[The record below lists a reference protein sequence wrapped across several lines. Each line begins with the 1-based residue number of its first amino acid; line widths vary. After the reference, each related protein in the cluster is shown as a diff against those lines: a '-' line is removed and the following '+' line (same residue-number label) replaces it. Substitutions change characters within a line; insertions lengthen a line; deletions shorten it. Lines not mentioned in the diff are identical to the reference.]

1 MRPLLS
7 FLCLPNVVI
16 GWLFSAVVRALW
28 GKSLTWHGPVLVV
41 VLREDSWPIKTWW
54 KGWAGFSIG
63 HGVMLAPGQE
73 PVLPHELEHTEQAQA
88 ASVAGFAAG
97 ALASMAGSPVLGA
110 VLWTLMP
117 LLSYGGGSAVAWLNG
132 KRGYRDNLFERAARD
147 ASGV

>member
-7 FLCLPNVVI
+7 FLCLPNVIV
-16 GWLFSAVVRALW
+16 GWLFAAVVRALW
-28 GKSLTWHGPVLVV
+28 GKSLEWNGLVLVA
-41 VLREDSWPIKTWW
+41 VLKEGSWPLRTWW

-88 ASVAGFAAG
+88 ASVAGFVVNV
-97 ALASMAGSPVLGA
+97 LVSMAGSPLLGA
-110 VLWTLMP
+110 LLWALLP
-117 LLSYGGGSAVAWLNG
+117 LLSYGGGAVVAWLKG
-132 KRGYRDNLFERAARD
+132 KRAYRDNLFERAARD